1 MFLLILTLKYVFA
14 IINRI
19 FYYRL
24 EFQQNKEK
32 SQAGWGGC
40 GATGW
45 EEMAADTRAQ
55 TGMWE
60 LAGEVCRE
68 DKVEEPD
75 PPWPTHSCVAELNTG
90 CGLSV

>member
-32 SQAGWGGC
+32 SQAGWEAVEQLGGRRWLLTQEPRLGC
-40 GATGW
+40 G
-45 EEMAADTRAQ
+45 
-55 TGMWE
+55 
-60 LAGEVCRE
+60 
-68 DKVEEPD
+68 
-75 PPWPTHSCVAELNTG
+75 N
-90 CGLSV
+90 